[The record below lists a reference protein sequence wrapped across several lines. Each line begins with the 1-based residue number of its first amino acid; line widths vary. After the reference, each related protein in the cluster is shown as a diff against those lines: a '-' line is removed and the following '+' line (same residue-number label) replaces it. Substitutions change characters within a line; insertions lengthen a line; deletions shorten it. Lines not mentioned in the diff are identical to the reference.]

1 MGIRVT
7 GDPRGLWRPPGVKRV
22 SWEHALF
29 AKSSNT
35 TDTTKST
42 DLKYF
47 ERSSTSEAI
56 MQTPKHMIHLSLLGR
71 FGCQTLI
78 CAAFAATL
86 PTASIAAPD
95 GPPKLNVGPSCDAA
109 ARGSVVAGRNTEA
122 CLADEN
128 VALDVLKK
136 NWSQYAPTDR
146 VLCVGMNR
154 TGGASSYVELQSCL
168 EILRDAKVIRNDE
181 IADPLLNK
189 KGELDT
195 RALMPADL
203 DEGNQ
208 YTVGRTETHHGHKRN
223 HRE

>member
-1 MGIRVT
+1 
-7 GDPRGLWRPPGVKRV
+7 
-22 SWEHALF
+22 
-29 AKSSNT
+29 
-35 TDTTKST
+35 
-42 DLKYF
+42 
-47 ERSSTSEAI
+47 
-56 MQTPKHMIHLSLLGR
+56 MQTLRHIVHLGRLSR

-109 ARGSVVAGRNTEA
+109 ARGSVVAGRNTAA

-128 VALDVLKK
+128 VALEVLKK

-146 VLCVGMNR
+146 VQCVGMNR
-154 TGGASSYVELQSCL
+154 TGGPSSYVELQSCL
-168 EILRDAKVIRNDE
+168 EIMRDAKVIRNDE

-195 RALMPADL
+195 RALMPTDL
-203 DEGNQ
+203 DEGSQ